1 MSTDDP
7 FFPPDADDRT
17 VIRPVPGGRRA
28 DLQRP
33 VQPPPSSMPSA
44 GSVDDGPLP
53 LLGQLNPL
61 EHAASGILALITQL
75 NNSRHHPD
83 VNALRNKVTGEIKHF
98 QTTAI
103 AADIDQETVFTARY
117 VLCTVLDEAVL
128 NTPWGSNSTWSQ
140 QSLLSTFHKEVSGG
154 ERFFQ
159 LLKKFG
165 QNTSRYIDILEL
177 MYLCLAL
184 GFQGRY
190 RIVSGSKD
198 KLAQVREW
206 LYQLI
211 RKQRSNDDPDLSP
224 HWQGVTNKRSP
235 LMRFVPT
242 WVFGTASVALLA
254 LLFAALLFHLNR
266 LSDPVF
272 KRVYA
277 IKAPALK
284 IIPSIP
290 APPIIVSEIHAL
302 TLTQLLSEE
311 IKQGV
316 VKVDEDDRQGLGT
329 IRGDTLFQ
337 SGSST
342 VDKKAIPLLRRIG
355 SSMNQLEGQIQII
368 GHTDSDPI
376 KTIRYPSNW
385 HLSLSRAKSVEK
397 ILMEDIEDPTRMIT
411 EGRGNTEPVTSNET
425 TQGKAK
431 NRRVEIILIK

>member
-7 FFPPDADDRT
+7 SFPQDTDDRT
-17 VIRPVPGGRRA
+17 VIRPVPGGRQA
-28 DLQRP
+28 DL
-33 VQPPPSSMPSA
+33 QPPPSSFHPTPRMSN
-44 GSVDDGPLP
+44 GPLP

-61 EHAASGILALITQL
+61 EHAASGLLALVTQL

-83 VNALRNKVTGEIKHF
+83 ANTLRNKVIGEIKQF
-98 QTTAI
+98 QTAAI
-103 AADIDQETVFTARY
+103 ASDIDQETVFAARY

-128 NTPWGSNSTWSQ
+128 NTPWGSNSGWSQ
-140 QSLLSTFHKEVSGG
+140 QNLLTTFHKEVSGG

-165 QNTSRYIDILEL
+165 QNTSKNINILEL

-190 RIVSGSKD
+190 RIVSGGRD
-198 KLAQVREW
+198 KLEQIREW

-211 RKQRSNDDPDLSP
+211 RKQRSNENRELSP
-224 HWQGVTNKRSP
+224 HWRGVTDKRSP

-242 WVFGTASVALLA
+242 WVFATAGVALLA
-254 LLFAALLFHLNR
+254 LLFAALLFHLNG

-272 KRVYA
+272 KQVYA
-277 IKAPALK
+277 IKAPTLK
-284 IIPSIP
+284 FIPPAP
-290 APPIIVSEIHAL
+290 APPIIVSPQTL

-329 IRGDTLFQ
+329 LQGDTLFP
-337 SGSST
+337 SGSII
-342 VDKKAIPLLRRIG
+342 VNNDAIRLLHRIG
-355 SSMNQLEGQIQII
+355 SSMNQLTGQILIT
-368 GHTDSDPI
+368 GHTDDDPI

-385 HLSLSRAKSVEK
+385 HLSLARAKSVEK
-397 ILMEDIEDPTRMIT
+397 ILLEDVDDPSRMMT
-411 EGRGNTEPVTSNET
+411 EGRGDTEPVASNET
-425 TQGKAK
+425 AQGKAK
-431 NRRVEIILIK
+431 NRRVEILLIK